1 MSLEAQIK
9 QKRTEVQTLV
19 NQAKTLHGDIEA
31 KLTKSETVDESERTK
46 LNNLIDDGE
55 KKRAELIRLEQLYE
69 ADQHVNGDGGDRKT
83 GVTDRQQQALER
95 GWQSWGKAVI
105 ASEQYKQAKARAGD
119 GRMDRTPVQGGV
131 KALYG
136 STGATGGVLVATDV
150 RPEILDIARQRP
162 FTVLDAIT
170 MSETASDTVRYVE
183 MDARTNNAA
192 VVPEYTG
199 GNFGLKPESNLTFN
213 EREAAVKWI
222 ATWIAVH
229 KQLLEDAPRLRDT
242 IDNELDY
249 MVRFHLEQ
257 QVTAGDGAGSN
268 FLGMLN
274 WPGIQLRAMHA
285 TTPVGRGQTTTDT
298 KMTTLRRAITDIRL
312 EFYEATGVMLNPV
325 DSEDLEITEYS
336 GNRYANAFDPVT
348 MRIWRVPIIETQ
360 AIPALTALVG
370 NFRLAATLW
379 DRAAVEIL
387 VGQPNDFFLRNAVA
401 LLAELRAAFAVTRP
415 KAIEKVTLIAS

>member
-19 NQAKTLHGDIEA
+19 NQAKTMHTDLEAQGDKASEA
-31 KLTKSETVDESERTK
+31 DRTK

-55 KKRAELIRLEQLYE
+55 KKRADLVKLEQLYE
-69 ADQHVNGDGGDRKT
+69 ADQHVNGDGERKG

-105 ASEQYKQAKARAGD
+105 ASEQYKQAKTRVGD
-119 GRMDRTPVQGGV
+119 GKMDRTRVPGGI

-136 STGATGGVLVATDV
+136 STGATGGVLVDTDI
-150 RPEILDIARQRP
+150 RPDIIDIARQRP
-162 FTVLDAIT
+162 FTVLDVINL
-170 MSETASDTVRYVE
+170 SETESDTVRYVE
-183 MDARTNNAA
+183 HDARTNNAA

-199 GNFGLKPESNLTFN
+199 GNFGLKPESNITFN

-222 ATWIAVH
+222 ATWIAIH

-242 IDNELDY
+242 VDNELEY
-249 MVRFHLEQ
+249 MVRFRLEE
-257 QVTAGDGAGSN
+257 QVLKGDGTGSN
-268 FLGMLN
+268 FTGMLN
-274 WPGIQLRAMHA
+274 WPNIQLRAMHA
-285 TTPVGRGQTTTDT
+285 STPVGRGQTTGDSR
-298 KMTTLRRAITDIRL
+298 MVTLRRAITDIRL
-312 EFYEATGVMLNPV
+312 EFYEATGVMLNPT
-325 DSEDLEITEYS
+325 DSEELEITEYS

-348 MRIWRVPIIETQ
+348 MRIWRVPVIETQ

-379 DRAAVEIL
+379 DRMLTEIL

-401 LLAELRAAFAVTRP
+401 LLAELRAAFAVIRP
-415 KAIEKVTLIAS
+415 KALEKVTLI